1 MADCSLQRTEV
12 FLKNRHVSFIGPYC
26 PSKVKVFICTCR
38 LFHTYSKKVHEM
50 RGLEQVVA
58 SALLKSC
65 MLGEEC
71 VILLFQK
78 EYAGLRVKKAL
89 PPSWHPLR
97 T

>member
-1 MADCSLQRTEV
+1 
-12 FLKNRHVSFIGPYC
+12 
-26 PSKVKVFICTCR
+26 
-38 LFHTYSKKVHEM
+38 M

-89 PPSWHPLR
+89 PPSWPPALHVIFGIYTNKMVRNLSGV